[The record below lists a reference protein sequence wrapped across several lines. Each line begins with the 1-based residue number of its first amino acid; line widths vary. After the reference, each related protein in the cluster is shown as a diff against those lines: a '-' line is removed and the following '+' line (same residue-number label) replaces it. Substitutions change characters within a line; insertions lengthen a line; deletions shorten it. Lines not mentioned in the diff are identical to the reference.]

1 MAEPKRCIDVELWRV
16 GAAGPGDGASPTDG
30 AFPRFSETGESLR
43 IQLTDES
50 DGAASAV
57 TTPPAS
63 PRRSDAPS
71 ASPGFGGRGGAS
83 PIDVSKLWWSV
94 PRLLRF
100 DLGMDGLSEAAI
112 AAAFG
117 KLDADG
123 DGALGASELAAAVG
137 GDEALRARVL
147 EGVAP
152 PGGATLDD
160 ALAVLGLDA
169 FSPHRASVS
178 GSPEGRL
185 SPETSRGG
193 DGVPPAPALDLE
205 DTFRPTRPPS
215 GSVFE
220 DSPWN
225 DVELLKVTRRGQ
237 LRKCRF
243 ALALPHS
250 MRPHTIGAPSRL
262 LTRVL
267 TRAGSRNMSRQR
279 SRQRSSESVDAEAP
293 SPSLVWTR
301 RGPKTIADRGRVS
314 LDAVARVQAGLFTA
328 GFERARRRA
337 QLLPALGDDVGDR
350 AFSIIFQGR
359 ARASRNPC
367 AARDDALTLQSV
379 DLIADSPAAARALVR
394 SLEELVWGFERT
406 RLVSV
411 RALGRLDE
419 WSGERKPASPF
430 FTEVPAS
437 PTDVSKSLAS
447 RPPSR
452 RTLSLRRGSSGDGDD
467 AGDGGDA
474 DRPSSCLPRCCPRP
488 PPEAAAPAALGDAA
502 AGDGDDAPP
511 PRPRRG
517 SRAYDHAD
525 GGPPPAARLYGCL
538 ARLPGRDVVG
548 LADRG
553 LAALPLR
560 DVLDD
565 GGDGG
570 FDAEPGED
578 LGIEVFVVFLHAQG
592 DGRLVGTRAA
602 TEALLRACGLRS
614 KRSHRPARVPLA
626 VFERF
631 LWSGANDWRASGT
644 SSPVGVSS
652 DDMTRPLCDYF
663 IASSHN
669 TYLEGDQL
677 ASESS
682 VKRYIDDLCD
692 GCRCVELD
700 SWDGDD
706 GEPVIFHGHTLTS
719 KIPLRS
725 VVVAI
730 KKWAF
735 YASPYPV
742 ILSLENHCSAA
753 QCDVMAAIFAETLGA
768 ALLRPEELDQASHT
782 YELPSPDALRSRACS
797 SLSDQSTSGSLAKD
811 DDGPAAPAPAD
822 DDEAAAAVADDDD
835 DDDARRPRASSARG
849 TPPRASFD
857 SLRTTS
863 GFNSKRVRG
872 SEALSR
878 VTALAGVKFTSWADA
893 AARPSTAMSS
903 FSEKK
908 LGRLL
913 GADDDRVALVAANRR
928 LLSRCYPDGKRV
940 DSSNA
945 DPTAPWGAGVQ
956 LVALNYQTRDLAM
969 RLNKAKFRAN
979 GGCGYVLKPDVLR
992 GGEPFDPHRGGGRA
1006 AAVTVLVASGAGG
1019 SAPRRRVAAAGGR
1032 GVAARAPGLRRLAED
1047 AADAR
1052 APRSRLA

>member
-94 PRLLRF
+94 LARLLRF

-137 GDEALRARVL
+137 GDEALAARVL
-147 EGVAP
+147 EGVAR

-220 DSPWN
+220 ESPWN

-293 SPSLVWTR
+293 SPSL
-301 RGPKTIADRGRVS
+301 
-314 LDAVARVQAGLFTA
+314 AGLFTA

-452 RTLSLRRGSSGDGDD
+452 RTLSLWASSTASAPQNTTSRATFARTAFLRRRSRLQATRGSSGDGDD
-467 AGDGGDA
+467 AGDGGDN
-474 DRPSSCLPRCCPRP
+474 DRP
-488 PPEAAAPAALGDAA
+488 
-502 AGDGDDAPP
+502 
-511 PRPRRG
+511 
-517 SRAYDHAD
+517 
-525 GGPPPAARLYGCL
+525 
-538 ARLPGRDVVG
+538 
-548 LADRG
+548 
-553 LAALPLR
+553 
-560 DVLDD
+560 
-565 GGDGG
+565 
-570 FDAEPGED
+570 
-578 LGIEVFVVFLHAQG
+578 
-592 DGRLVGTRAA
+592 
-602 TEALLRACGLRS
+602 ACGLRS

-768 ALLRPEELDQASHT
+768 ALLRPEELDQASPA
-782 YELPSPDALRSRACS
+782 YELPSPDALRGSRAVEG
-797 SLSDQSTSGSLAKD
+797 Q
-811 DDGPAAPAPAD
+811 
-822 DDEAAAAVADDDD
+822 AAA
-835 DDDARRPRASSARG
+835 ARRPRDGPRG
-849 TPPRASFD
+849 RQVHVVG
-857 SLRTTS
+857 R
-863 GFNSKRVRG
+863 RG
-872 SEALSR
+872 
-878 VTALAGVKFTSWADA
+878 
-893 AARPSTAMSS
+893 ARPPTAMSS

-908 LGRLL
+908 LGLL

-928 LLSRCYPDGKRV
+928 LLSRCYPDGKRG

-992 GGEPFDPHRGGGRA
+992 GGEPSTRTAAARA
-1006 AAVTVLVASGAGG
+1006 AAVTGSGAWPKT
-1019 SAPRRRVAAAGGR
+1019 PRTPA
-1032 GVAARAPGLRRLAED
+1032 
-1047 AADAR
+1047 
-1052 APRSRLA
+1052 APRSRLRVRVHGAPTTPRRLDFDAETALRLECPGLAFLEIGLWDAGRGAFDASPLVPVPDLRPGWRSVDLEGGPADLDALLCFFALGEASGGESGVYHRRDVRYHETRL